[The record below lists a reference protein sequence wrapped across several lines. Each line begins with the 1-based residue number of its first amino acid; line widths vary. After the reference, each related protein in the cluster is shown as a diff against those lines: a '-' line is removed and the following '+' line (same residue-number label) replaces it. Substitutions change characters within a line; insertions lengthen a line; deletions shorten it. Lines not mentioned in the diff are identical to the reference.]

1 MITAIHNARVIRLNM
16 SSTQE
21 TVSATT
27 NTRWVRAP
35 VSATR
40 TLPVPVSAAALA
52 VKMAERASSEPME
65 SQE

>member
-1 MITAIHNARVIRLNM
+1 MYKIV
-16 SSTQE
+16 SSLLETQE

-27 NTRWVRAP
+27 NTRWARAP

-40 TLPVPVSAAALA
+40 TLPVPVSAAASA
-52 VKMAERASSEPME
+52 VKMAEPASSEPME